1 MQWQNLSKIGKT
13 VISFFN
19 TTATKLGAAVN
30 FVRRKSK
37 LTSKLFAECLVMA
50 CLSNPHV
57 TLEDMCQLI
66 KKRRVKITKQ
76 GLHQRFNLEATEF
89 MKALFEESLQQFKT
103 EKREVI
109 GLLKAFSS
117 VIILDSSSVSLPA
130 NLKNLYE
137 GFGGG
142 ASEAGLKIQMLL
154 DYVNGQIKDVAIKGA
169 RKNDQSF
176 KDHLVKIERGT
187 LYLQDLGYF
196 NTESFDKII
205 KADAY
210 FVSRYLSQTK
220 VFDSDKQQI
229 NLLKELYK
237 AGNFFAKEV
246 LLGQQNK
253 VKVRLIAYLL
263 PNEEIEKRLR
273 KLNKEAQKK
282 GRTPAQETLE
292 LAKWSIFVTNV
303 SEAIL
308 NDKQVYLVYTLRWQI
323 ELFFKLC
330 KSHAGIDKINGKNR
344 DRVLCEIYAKLIC
357 IVIFLYLCF
366 PVRWQ
371 KNQELSFYRAYHQL
385 RQRFSDFFTALKSPY
400 RLLQFLKE
408 FLDDLKIFSLKEKPR
423 KKRQATH
430 QKLMDTTGQEVL
442 IC

>member
-1 MQWQNLSKIGKT
+1 M
-13 VISFFN
+13 
-19 TTATKLGAAVN
+19 
-30 FVRRKSK
+30 R
-37 LTSKLFAECLVMA
+37 
-50 CLSNPHV
+50 
-57 TLEDMCQLI
+57 QLI
-66 KKRRVKITKQ
+66 KQRKVKITKQ
-76 GLHQRFNLEATEF
+76 GLHQRFNSEAIEL
-89 MKALFEESLQQFKT
+89 MKTLFEESLQQFKT

-109 GLLKAFSS
+109 ALLKIFSS
-117 VIILDSSSVSLPA
+117 VIILDSSSISLPA
-130 NLKNLYE
+130 NLKNIYE

-154 DYVNGQIKDVAIKGA
+154 DYVNGQIKDVALKGA

-176 KDHLVKIERGT
+176 KDHLNKIEKGT

-220 VFDSDKQQI
+220 VFDQGRQQI

-237 AGNFFAKEV
+237 AGDFFAKEV

-263 PNEEIEKRLR
+263 PDEEISKRLR

-282 GRTPAQETLE
+282 GRTPTQETLE
-292 LAKWSIFVTNV
+292 LARWSIFITNV

-308 NDKQVYLVYTLRWQI
+308 NNKQVYLVYILRWQI

-344 DRVLCEIYAKLIC
+344 YRVLCEIYAKLIC
-357 IVIFLYLCF
+357 IVTFLYLCF

-371 KNQELSFYRAYHQL
+371 KNQELSFYRAYKQL

-400 RLLQFLKE
+400 RLLQFLKT
-408 FLDDLKIFSLKEKPR
+408 FLDDLKNFSLKEKPR
-423 KKRQATH
+423 KKKRATY
-430 QKLMDTTGQEVL
+430 QKLMDTTGQEVFT
-442 IC
+442 C